1 MSRLFERGS
10 KLLFGALVALSFAA
24 PSFADDGVAPGPAQD
39 ARQKLYDRIQQARAQ
54 GIGIGGYMAAFKAIE
69 EQVKAGDAA
78 EKIAPR
84 IESINAALNKQ
95 VDNAKILKT
104 QKPLPPQGSQ
114 INGSESTI
122 APPSGGRP
130 ATTEAGVGAG
140 GGSGDM
146 IDKLKNKLG
155 GKLDNI
161 PDSIKERIMNDPSM
175 MEKIKSKMGGGAGGG
190 EPAK

>member
-1 MSRLFERGS
+1 MSRVFELGS
-10 KLLFGALVALSFAA
+10 KLLFGTLIALSFVS
-24 PSFADDGVAPGPAQD
+24 PSFAEDGVTPGPAQE
-39 ARQKLYDRIQQARAQ
+39 ARQKLYDRILQAKAQ
-54 GIGIGGYMAAFKAIE
+54 GIGISAYMAAFKAIE

-78 EKIAPR
+78 EKISPR

-114 INGSESTI
+114 ITGSDSTI
-122 APPSGGRP
+122 SPPTASKPGSP
-130 ATTEAGVGAG
+130 AAAEG

-146 IDKLKNKLG
+146 IDKLKSKLG

-161 PDSIKERIMNDPSM
+161 PDSIKERIMSDPSM
-175 MEKIKSKMGGGAGGG
+175 MEKIKSKMTGGGG